1 MKQIKIIESTSEIG
15 AGTRGASLGIEA
27 LKVAAQF
34 RNPGYFGQYE
44 RLEVAHENHCLHT
57 PSPYPTAKY
66 IDSMVSLYQNIADS
80 VAHVLSQ
87 GDFPLVLAGD
97 HSSAGGT
104 IAGIKQQYP
113 NKRLGV
119 IWIDAH
125 SDLHT
130 PYTTFSGNMHGMPLA
145 TAIGTDNLKNKNNNP
160 KPETIALWEKLKRTG
175 GITPK
180 IRPEDLVFVAVRDV
194 EKLEDALIE
203 EHNIQNYTVEAVRQ
217 QGAETVAEAIKD
229 RLQHCDLVYVSFDV
243 DSMDCDLVS
252 RGTGTPVE
260 NGLTPQEATTLMS
273 IFAAWKKV
281 ACIEITEI
289 NPCLDDK
296 RNTMAETAFEILDN
310 LTQQLEERFQYLSQS
325 A

>member
-15 AGTRGASLGIEA
+15 AGTRGASLGAGA
-27 LKVAAQF
+27 LKVAAQHC
-34 RNPGYFGQYE
+34 NPGYFGHYE
-44 RLEVAHENHCLHT
+44 RLEVAHENHRLHT
-57 PSPYPTAKY
+57 PSQYHTAKH
-66 IDSMVSLYQNIADS
+66 IDGMVSLYQSIADC
-80 VAHVLSQ
+80 VTHVLSQ
-87 GDFPLVLAGD
+87 GHFPLVLAGD

-145 TAIGTDNLKNKNNNP
+145 TAIGTDNLKNKKNNP
-160 KPETIALWEKLKRTG
+160 KPETIAFWEKLKLTG

-180 IRPEDLVFVAVRDV
+180 IRTEDLVFVAVRDV

-203 EHNIQNYTVEAVRQ
+203 EHNIQNYTVEAVRR

-243 DSMDCDLVS
+243 DAMDCDLVS

-260 NGLTPQEATTLMS
+260 NGLTPEEANTLMS

-281 ACIEITEI
+281 ACIEIAEI

-296 RNTMAETAFEILDN
+296 RNTMAETAFEILDH
-310 LTQQLEERFQYLSQS
+310 LTQQLEERFKYLLQRT
-325 A
+325 